1 MYTPSIRK
9 QCISLIVIDKS
20 SEYIYIYIYKPS
32 VSRYTRIIWYTGYIF
47 PLVIIFNPKLSRM
60 SHWQLLEEAQSRQRM
75 WTKRH
80 VERLGCSLHRYI
92 IHYCLSLSL
101 SLSLSPSLLQF
112 LLSFLVLFI
121 PPSLVT
127 LLSSFRLFS
136 TGFSVS
142 FRSLSRAFQSVRSRA
157 TLEQH
162 FVLLERGFRVPWT
175 RRNHWWRHPDDVK
188 PVFQRHST
196 RF

>member
-20 SEYIYIYIYKPS
+20 SEYIYIFLFPGIHAS
-32 VSRYTRIIWYTGYIF
+32 FDTQGIF

-60 SHWQLLEEAQSRQRM
+60 SNWQLLEEAQSRQRM
-75 WTKRH
+75 WTERH

-101 SLSLSPSLLQF
+101 SLSLFSLQF

-121 PPSLVT
+121 PPSPVT
-127 LLSSFRLFS
+127 VPSSFRLFS

-142 FRSLSRAFQSVRSRA
+142 FPAPCP
-157 TLEQH
+157 
-162 FVLLERGFRVPWT
+162 VP
-175 RRNHWWRHPDDVK
+175 
-188 PVFQRHST
+188 FSQ
-196 RF
+196 